1 MAIIKPFAALRPARD
16 KAAQVSAPSYDSSLR
31 ELSTHEIMRNP
42 YSYLHVVKPY
52 LHFKGEKKNPEK
64 HFPLGLEYLNKFKA
78 EQVLIKENQPCYYIY
93 RLIKGS
99 VAYTTLIA
107 TASVDDYNNNNILKH
122 ENTLTEK
129 QNELAEHIAFFSGL
143 GNPVLLTYPDNNTIE
158 EVINKVITH
167 HAPEYNFI
175 SQDQIKHNLWP
186 VHQVD
191 DVEAIETAFAS
202 IDKLYIADGHHRSAG
217 SAAYCEA
224 MRQQVGNYTGT
235 ELFNFFPVCLIP
247 FNKLHI
253 FEYHRLVKDESIVNG
268 EDFLN
273 KVSQYFDVIPS
284 GHVPVQPLVKREF
297 GIYFN
302 NDAYVLTLKPAYEKE
317 LTGTL
322 AQLDV
327 SIVEEFI
334 LKRLFDIHDSKT
346 DKRLSFLDGSRG
358 LLTLQ
363 NSVDSGDFDLAITL
377 YPTSIEEVKQIADE
391 NLIMPPKSTWI
402 EPKIRTGLIIY
413 ETV

>member
-64 HFPLGLEYLNKFKA
+64 HFPLGLDYLNKFKA
-78 EQVLIKENQPCYYIY
+78 EQVLVKDNQANYYVY

-107 TASVDDYNNNNILKH
+107 AASVDDYNNNVILKH

-158 EVINKVITH
+158 EIINKVITH
-167 HAPEYNFI
+167 HAPDYNFI

-186 VHQVD
+186 IHHAD
-191 DVEAIETAFAS
+191 DVAAIEAAFAD

-217 SAAYCEA
+217 SAAYCET
-224 MRQQVGNYTGT
+224 MRQQAGNYTGK

-253 FEYHRLVKDESIVNG
+253 FEYHRLVKDELIVNG

-273 KVSQYFDVIPS
+273 KVSQYFNIIPS

-334 LKRLFDIHDSKT
+334 LKRLFNIHDSKT

>member
-64 HFPLGLEYLNKFKA
+64 HFPLGLDYLNKFKA
-78 EQVLIKENQPCYYIY
+78 EQVLVKDSQANYYIY

-107 TASVDDYNNNNILKH
+107 AASVDDYNNNVILKH

-143 GNPVLLTYPDNNTIE
+143 GNPVLLTYPDNTTIE

-167 HAPEYNFI
+167 HAPDYNFI

-186 VHQVD
+186 IHQAD
-191 DVEAIETAFAS
+191 DVAAIEAAFAG

-217 SAAYCEA
+217 SAAYCET
-224 MRQQVGNYTGT
+224 MRQQAGNYTGQ

-253 FEYHRLVKDESIVNG
+253 FEYHRLVKDELIVNS

-273 KVSQYFDVIPS
+273 KVNQYFDIIPS

-302 NDAYVLTLKPAYEKE
+302 NDAYVLTLKPEYEKE

-334 LKRLFDIHDSKT
+334 LKRLFNIYDSKT

>member
-31 ELSTHEIMRNP
+31 ELSTHEILRNP

-64 HFPLGLEYLNKFKA
+64 HFPLGLEYLNKFK
-78 EQVLIKENQPCYYIY
+78 KEGILVKDSEPMFYVY

-99 VAYTTLIA
+99 VAYTSLIA
-107 TASVDDYNNNNILKH
+107 SASVSDYQNNIILKH

-129 QNELAEHIAFFSGL
+129 QNELAEHIQFYSGL
-143 GNPVLLTYPDNNTIE
+143 GNPVLLTYPDHPEIE
-158 EVINKVITH
+158 EVINRVISG

-175 SQDQIKHNLWP
+175 SQDQLKHNLWP
-186 VHQVD
+186 INNATD
-191 DVEAIETAFAS
+191 IEIIEKAFAEIS
-202 IDKLYIADGHHRSAG
+202 HLYIADGHHRSA
-217 SAAYCEA
+217 SCATYCEN
-224 MRQQVGNYTGT
+224 MRSQNPNYTGN

-253 FEYHRLVKDESIVNG
+253 FEYHRLVKDEVLVNAS
-268 EDFLN
+268 DFFA
-273 KVSQYFDVIPS
+273 KMEQYFTIIPS
-284 GHVPVQPLVKREF
+284 GHVPVQPLAKREF
-297 GIYFN
+297 GIYLN
-302 NDAYVLTLKPAYEKE
+302 NDAYVITLKPEFEKQLE
-317 LTGTL
+317 GTL
-322 AQLDV
+322 ANLDV

-334 LKRLFDIHDSKT
+334 LKRIFNITDSKT
-346 DKRLSFLDGSRG
+346 DKRLSFIDGSRG
-358 LLTLQ
+358 LLTIQ
-363 NSVDSGDFDLAITL
+363 NAVDNGDFDLAITL
-377 YPTSIEEVKQIADE
+377 FPTSIDEVKQVADQ

>member
-1 MAIIKPFAALRPARD
+1 MAIIKPFKALRPARD
-16 KAAQVSAPSYDSSLR
+16 KAAQVSAPSYDSTLR
-31 ELSTHEIMRNP
+31 ELSLHEIMRNP
-42 YSYLHVVKPY
+42 FSYLHVVKSY

-64 HFPLGLEYLNKFKA
+64 HFPLGLEYLNKFKK
-78 EQVLIKENQPCYYIY
+78 EQVLIKDAEPSFYIY

-99 VAYTTLIA
+99 VAYTSLIA
-107 TASVDDYNNNNILKH
+107 SASIDDYNNNVILKH

-143 GNPVLLTYPDNNTIE
+143 GNPVLLTYPDSDVIE
-158 EVINKVITH
+158 EVINRIVTT

-175 SQDQIKHNLWP
+175 SQDQLKHNLWP
-186 VHQVD
+186 LHHAVD
-191 DVEAIETAFAS
+191 VKKIENAFAAIS
-202 IDKLYIADGHHRSAG
+202 NLYIADGHHRSAG
-217 SAAYCEA
+217 CATYCET
-224 MRQQVGNYTGT
+224 MRSKTPAYTGN

-253 FEYHRLVKDESIVNG
+253 FEYHRMVKDETLVNNPN
-268 EDFLN
+268 FM
-273 KVSQYFDVIPS
+273 SQIGTYFNIIPS
-284 GHVPVQPLVKREF
+284 GHVPVQPLAKREF
-297 GIYFN
+297 GIYLN
-302 NDAYVLTLKPAYEKE
+302 NDAYVLTLKPEFENE
-317 LTGTL
+317 LKGTL
-322 AQLDV
+322 DLLDV

-334 LKRLFDIHDSKT
+334 LKRIFNITDSKT

-363 NSVDSGDFDLAITL
+363 NAVDCGDFDLAVTL
-377 YPTSIEEVKQIADE
+377 FPTSITEVKQIADE

-413 ETV
+413 ETI